1 VLHDFGDG
9 RGVDGMTR
17 TTEGLIVATAGHHER
32 GPGPMIYVFEASGRV
47 LSTHPTPA
55 DRPTNCTFAEA
66 GRRVLYVTFGGGELY
81 RATNT
86 GLIGDL

>member
-1 VLHDFGDG
+1 
-9 RGVDGMTR
+9 
-17 TTEGLIVATAGHHER
+17 
-32 GPGPMIYVFEASGRV
+32 MIYVFEASGRV

-81 RATNT
+81 RVTNT
-86 GLIGDL
+86 GLSGDL